1 MDPRHEADEVAAAL
15 GASSNPQ
22 FLGRGTFGDTW
33 RVGETAVK
41 VICADGY
48 PAERV
53 RREVSGLLRVSSPF
67 VVRLL
72 SADVITLGGKDLPAL
87 TFEYVDGGDLQQ
99 RIEVGDRPDSA
110 QATTLLIG
118 LLTGVHAL
126 HSADGTIHRDIKPQN
141 IALRGGQWD
150 QPVILDLGLAKSA
163 SETTFTQY
171 PGLVGTAT
179 YMAPEQLAARRARKA
194 ADLFAVGVTV
204 RTAITGEHPFLRP
217 GETYSYD
224 EAIEAIKKGPT
235 PLPAGLADDIRSVL
249 DRMVCAA
256 EHDRGSA
263 RSNLKR
269 LGVNP

>member
-1 MDPRHEADEVAAAL
+1 MNARHSADEVAAAL
-15 GASSNPQ
+15 GASDAK

-33 RVGETAVK
+33 RVGDTAVK
-41 VICADGY
+41 VICEDGY
-48 PAERV
+48 PPERV

-67 VVRLL
+67 VVRLH
-72 SADVITLGGKDLPAL
+72 SADAIRLGGKDLPAL
-87 TFEYVDGGDLQQ
+87 TFEYIDGGDLQQ
-99 RIEVGDRPDSA
+99 RIETGERPDST
-110 QATTLLIG
+110 QVTTLLTG

-126 HSADGTIHRDIKPQN
+126 HNADGTIHRDIKPAN

-204 RTAITGEHPFLRP
+204 RAAIAGEHPFLRP
-217 GETYSYD
+217 DQTYSYD
-224 EAIEAIKKGPT
+224 QAIEAIKKGPK
-235 PLPAGLADDIRSVL
+235 PLPVSLPADTRSVL
-249 DRMVCAA
+249 DRMVCFA